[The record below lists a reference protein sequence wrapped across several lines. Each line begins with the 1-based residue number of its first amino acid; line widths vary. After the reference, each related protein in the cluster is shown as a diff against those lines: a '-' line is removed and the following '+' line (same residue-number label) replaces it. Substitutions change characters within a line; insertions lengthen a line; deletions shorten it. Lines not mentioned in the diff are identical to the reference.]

1 MDTSYEV
8 RIWSIKTRTNAAGKV
23 TSYGVRWTVSGRP
36 FYRSFKV
43 SAQADSFRAELLS
56 AQRRGE
62 AFDRETGR
70 PVSFA
75 DKDKTPDVNWYQLTC
90 DYIDMKWPDLA
101 ATARQTVA
109 ESLIR
114 VAPVFVPK
122 GKSTPAPKRIRSALR
137 QWAYNKELRDSEE
150 VPRDVR
156 ADLEWCARHM
166 LSAKTVMEPD
176 TLRSLQRAV
185 TKRLDGKP
193 FAPTVARKTRS
204 VLWNLL
210 DYAVE
215 KDVIEKNPLATVKWT
230 SMPKG
235 KRKVDKRAVPN
246 PIQARTLL
254 AAVRETPRSGPRLEA
269 FFGCMYFA
277 ALRPE
282 EVVALNKRHLALPEP
297 TWNEQK
303 QEYEFGWGEFH
314 LDEAE
319 PHFGARWTDTG
330 KPRDKRQL
338 KSRSVGEGRTV
349 PCPPEL
355 TALIWWHIKKYGYGE
370 DGRVFF
376 GEQGGEIPMITYTR
390 VWRAARKRVLT
401 KEAQATPLA
410 RRPYDL
416 RHAAVS
422 LWLLGGVDPATVA
435 EWAGHSLAVLMEVY
449 AAILYGQEAVARRKI
464 QAALG
469 HAT

>member
-1 MDTSYEV
+1 METSYEV
-8 RIWSIKTRTNAAGKV
+8 RIWNIKTRTNAAGKV
-23 TSYGVRWTVSGRP
+23 TSYGVVWSVSGRR

-43 SAQADSFRAELLS
+43 AAQADSFRAEMLA

-62 AFDRETGR
+62 AFDTVTGR
-70 PVSFA
+70 PVTFA
-75 DKDKTPDVNWYQLTC
+75 RQANNVNWYTLTC
-90 DYIDMKWPDLA
+90 DYVDMKWPDLA

-109 ESLIR
+109 EALIR

-122 GKSTPAPKRIRSALR
+122 GKSAPTAKEIRSALR
-137 QWAYNKELRDSEE
+137 QWGYNTELRGSSE
-150 VPRDVR
+150 VPSDALRTLD
-156 ADLEWCARHM
+156 WCSRHM
-166 LSAKTVMEPD
+166 LPASKVTEPD
-176 TLRSLQRAV
+176 VLRSLQRAV

-204 VLWNLL
+204 VVWNLL

-215 KDVIEKNPLATVKWT
+215 KGVLEANPLATVKWT
-230 SMPKG
+230 AMPKG

-254 AAVRETPRSGPRLEA
+254 AAVRETKRSGPRLVA
-269 FFGCMYFA
+269 FFGAMYYS

-282 EVVALNKRHLALPEP
+282 EVVALNKRNVSIPEP
-297 TWNEQK
+297 TWNAEK
-303 QEYEFGWGEFH
+303 EKYEFGWGEFH
-314 LDEAE
+314 LDEAT
-319 PHFGARWTDTG
+319 PHVGARWTDSG
-330 KPRDKRQL
+330 KPRDQRQL
-338 KSRSVGEGRTV
+338 KSRAAGEGRTV

-355 TALIWWHIKKYGYGE
+355 TELIWRHVQRFGYGD
-370 DGRVFF
+370 DGRLFCS
-376 GEQGGEIPMITYTR
+376 EQGGEIPMITYTR
-390 VWRAARKRVLT
+390 AWRAARKLALT

-422 LWLLGGVDPATVA
+422 TWLSGGVDPATVA
-435 EWAGHSLAVLMEVY
+435 EWAGHSLSVLMEIY
-449 AAILYGQEAVARRKI
+449 AACLYGQDVVARRQV

-469 HAT
+469 HAP